1 MTNRQQ
7 WTLVAG
13 ILMTVIFGTA
23 LAVKLRPQ
31 LDLLEV
37 GDAAPS
43 FHGTDLRT
51 GQPATLSDY
60 RGKVVLLNVWATWC
74 PPCRVEMPSMQRLH
88 QKLAGTDFRIVAVS
102 VDGDAFHPEDSQDP
116 AGILAFAK
124 GMGLTF
130 DILHDP
136 SGAIRKSYQTTG
148 VPESFVIDRD
158 GFIVK
163 KVIGAAEWDGPV
175 NETILRRLLDA
186 R

>member
-7 WTLVAG
+7 WAVVAG
-13 ILMTVIFGTA
+13 LVMTAVFGVA

-31 LDLLEV
+31 IDLIEV
-37 GDAAPS
+37 GGAAPS
-43 FHGTDLRT
+43 FHATDLRT
-51 GQPATLSDY
+51 GRPVTLADY
-60 RGKVVLLNVWATWC
+60 RGKVILLNVWATWC
-74 PPCRVEMPSMQRLH
+74 PPCRVEMPSMERLH

-102 VDGDAFHPEDSQDP
+102 VDGDAFYPAEQEGPGEVMAFVSQ
-116 AGILAFAK
+116 
-124 GMGLTF
+124 MGLTF

-136 SGAIRKSYQTTG
+136 SGAIRSSYQTTG

-158 GFIVK
+158 GTIVK

-175 NETILRRLLDA
+175 NEAIIRRLLDA

>member
-13 ILMTVIFGTA
+13 IVMTVVFGVA

-31 LDLLEV
+31 LELVEV
-37 GDAAPS
+37 GGTAPA
-43 FHGTDLRT
+43 FHGTDLRS
-51 GQPATLSDY
+51 GRPAALADY

-88 QKLAGTDFRIVAVS
+88 EKLAGTDFRIVAVS
-102 VDGDAFHPEDSQDP
+102 VDGDAFYSAEKEGPRE
-116 AGILAFAK
+116 IMAFAN

-136 SGAIRKSYQTTG
+136 SGAIRDSYQTTG
-148 VPESFVIDRD
+148 VPESFLIDRD
-158 GFIVK
+158 GVIVK
-163 KVIGAAEWDGPV
+163 KVIGAAQWYGPF
-175 NETILRRLLDA
+175 NEALIRLLLDA